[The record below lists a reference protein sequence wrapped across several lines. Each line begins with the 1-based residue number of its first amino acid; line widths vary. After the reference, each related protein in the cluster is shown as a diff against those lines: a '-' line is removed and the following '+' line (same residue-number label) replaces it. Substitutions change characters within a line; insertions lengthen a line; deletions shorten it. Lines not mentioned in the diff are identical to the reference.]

1 MKFSEFALRPE
12 ILQAVAEAGYQTPT
26 PIQERAI
33 PAILTGRDLLGI
45 AQTGTG
51 KTAAFVLPMIERLA
65 SGKAK
70 ARMPRSLILSPTREL
85 ATQSADYFERY
96 GKYVN
101 LSMALLI
108 GGVGMDEQWRRLDRG
123 VDVLIATPGRLLDQF
138 ERGKVLLGGV
148 TILVID
154 EADRMLD
161 MGFIPDVE
169 RIVNLVSK
177 RRQTLMFSATMPGEI
192 RRLADAFLSDPE
204 EVQATPPATMAEGIE
219 DHFAVVP
226 PRHKFKALRRL
237 IESQDVEKALI
248 FCNRKR
254 EVASLRRQL
263 ERAGMSVRD
272 IHGDLDQAQR
282 TAALEAFKRGEIAFL
297 VATDVAARG
306 LDIAMLPC
314 VINYDI
320 PTHADDYVHRLGRT
334 GRAGKA
340 GRAFT
345 LVLPDER
352 RYVDAITRLT
362 GKTIPHLEIG
372 GLDGTALAEETRDRG
387 RRSRSPAP
395 ARAAVEVD
403 QPEVREVAKA
413 RPPEADQPRAP
424 EAPKPRRQEVAR
436 SRRPEAAKPGGAPE
450 AARPRRPEVERP
462 RQPEAAKPGAPE
474 LRPAPVPKARR
485 HAPPPPPEKRR
496 PDRPA
501 DAKPVI
507 GMGDHVPLFLRRAV
521 PVTELASEPGDE

>member
-1 MKFSEFALRPE
+1 MKFSDFALRPE
-12 ILQAVAEAGYQTPT
+12 ILQAVADAGYQTPT
-26 PIQERAI
+26 PIQEQAI
-33 PAILTGRDLLGI
+33 PVILTGQDLLGI

-85 ATQSADYFERY
+85 ATQSANYFETY
-96 GKYVN
+96 GKHLN

-138 ERGKVLLGGV
+138 ERGKVLLGGI

-161 MGFIPDVE
+161 MGFMPDVE

-192 RRLADAFLSDPE
+192 RRLAGAFLTHPQ
-204 EVQATPPATMAEGIE
+204 EVQATPPATMAERIV

-226 PRHKFKALRRL
+226 PRQKFKALRRL
-237 IESQDVEKALI
+237 IDSHDVANALI

-254 EVASLRRQL
+254 EVASLRRQM
-263 ERAGMSVRD
+263 ERAGLSVRD

-282 TAALEAFKRGEIAFL
+282 TAALEAFKRGEIAYL

-314 VINYDI
+314 VINYDV
-320 PTHADDYVHRLGRT
+320 PTHADDYVHRIGRT
-334 GRAGKA
+334 GRAGQE

-345 LVLPDER
+345 LVLPEER
-352 RYVDAITRLT
+352 RYVDAIARLT
-362 GKTIPHLEIG
+362 GKTIPRLEISG
-372 GLDGTALAEETRDRG
+372 M
-387 RRSRSPAP
+387 
-395 ARAAVEVD
+395 
-403 QPEVREVAKA
+403 QPEVLE
-413 RPPEADQPRAP
+413 EDEPR
-424 EAPKPRRQEVAR
+424 
-436 SRRPEAAKPGGAPE
+436 
-450 AARPRRPEVERP
+450 ARPRRGRAATRPAAEAALPEEVAVEETAGEAPPAQPPAPTEREAAAEEAAPTARRRSGRRGRGRSEAKPEPASAARPSAPGPERP
-462 RQPEAAKPGAPE
+462 RGRGTPE
-474 LRPAPVPKARR
+474 
-485 HAPPPPPEKRR
+485 R
-496 PDRPA
+496 PDQ
-501 DAKPVI
+501 PVV
-507 GMGDHVPLFLRRAV
+507 GMGDHVPLFMRRPV
-521 PVTELASEPGDE
+521 PQIETLPDPIED

>member
-1 MKFSEFALRPE
+1 MKFSDFSLRPE
-12 ILQAVAEAGYQTPT
+12 ILQAVAEAGYHTPT
-26 PIQERAI
+26 PIQQQAI
-33 PAILTGRDLLGI
+33 PVILTGEDLLGI

-85 ATQSADYFERY
+85 ATQSANYFETY
-96 GKYVN
+96 GKHVN

-161 MGFIPDVE
+161 MGFMPDVE

-177 RRQTLMFSATMPGEI
+177 RRQTLMFSATMPAEI
-192 RRLADAFLSDPE
+192 RRLANAFLSHPK
-204 EVQATPPATMAEGIE
+204 EVQATPPATMAERIE
-219 DHFAVVP
+219 DHFAIVP
-226 PRHKFKALRRL
+226 PRQKFKALRRL
-237 IESQDVEKALI
+237 IESHDVNNALI

-254 EVASLRRQL
+254 EVASLRRQM
-263 ERAGMSVRD
+263 ERVGFSVRD

-282 TAALEAFKRGEIAFL
+282 TAALDAFKRGEIAYL

-314 VINYDI
+314 VINYDV
-320 PTHADDYVHRLGRT
+320 PTHADDYVHRIGRT
-334 GRAGKA
+334 GRAGQE

-352 RYVDAITRLT
+352 RYVDAIAKLT
-362 GKTIPHLEIG
+362 GKEIPRLEIAG
-372 GLDGTALAEETRDRG
+372 MQSEAPAEESDGRARRSRAPRAASGDAAAATSAAAVPTAAAAPVEAPRASAEAAPGPDGETQPRGRSG
-387 RRSRSPAP
+387 RRSRRSGTRAEGAPAAKPDAP
-395 ARAAVEVD
+395 AR
-403 QPEVREVAKA
+403 QRGRGGP
-413 RPPEADQPRAP
+413 AP
-424 EAPKPRRQEVAR
+424 ER
-436 SRRPEAAKPGGAPE
+436 
-450 AARPRRPEVERP
+450 
-462 RQPEAAKPGAPE
+462 
-474 LRPAPVPKARR
+474 
-485 HAPPPPPEKRR
+485 
-496 PDRPA
+496 
-501 DAKPVI
+501 KPVV
-507 GMGDHVPLFLRRAV
+507 GMGDHVPLFMRRPV
-521 PVTELASEPGDE
+521 PQLAPLPESAED

>member
-1 MKFSEFALRPE
+1 MNFSDFALRPE
-12 ILQAVAEAGYQTPT
+12 IVQAVEDAGYRTPT
-26 PIQERAI
+26 PIQEQAI
-33 PAILTGRDLLGI
+33 PVILAGHDLLGI

-85 ATQSADYFERY
+85 ATQSAAYFETY
-96 GKYVN
+96 GKHLN

-138 ERGKVLLGGV
+138 ERGKVLLGGI

-161 MGFIPDVE
+161 MGFMPDVE

-192 RRLADAFLSDPE
+192 RRLASAFLTHPK
-204 EVQATPPATMAEGIE
+204 EVQATPPATMVERIK
-219 DHFAVVP
+219 DHFAIVP
-226 PRHKFKALRRL
+226 PRQKFKALRRL
-237 IESQDVEKALI
+237 IEDYDVDNALI

-254 EVASLRRQL
+254 EVASLRRQM
-263 ERAGMSVRD
+263 ERAGLSVRD

-282 TAALEAFKRGEIAFL
+282 TAALDAFKQGEIAFL

-306 LDIAMLPC
+306 LDIAMMPC
-314 VINYDI
+314 VINYDV
-320 PTHADDYVHRLGRT
+320 PTHADDYVHRIGRT
-334 GRAGKA
+334 GRAGQE

-362 GKTIPHLEIG
+362 GKPIPRLEIAG
-372 GLDGTALAEETRDRG
+372 MEAEGDGEAPATERPRRG
-387 RRSRSPAP
+387 RGAARSAASSPAPVDGPPAVPAAAAQARVERAPEPGERSRRRRSRST
-395 ARAAVEVD
+395 AAAS
-403 QPEVREVAKA
+403 Q
-413 RPPEADQPRAP
+413 
-424 EAPKPRRQEVAR
+424 R
-436 SRRPEAAKPGGAPE
+436 SEP
-450 AARPRRPEVERP
+450 
-462 RQPEAAKPGAPE
+462 
-474 LRPAPVPKARR
+474 RPAPVEATPRSEARPAPVAGPKVRSGPPAARPKEPARVEPAARR
-485 HAPPPPPEKRR
+485 QPRGGAAAG
-496 PDRPA
+496 D
-501 DAKPVI
+501 KPVV
-507 GMGDHVPLFLRRAV
+507 GMGDHVPLFMQRPV
-521 PVTELASEPGDE
+521 PQIDSLPEAAED